1 MPFVFLFMNLQPC
14 PILGYGKS
22 DTPENTVRRLESA
35 LGSLYQ
41 YKYVEG
47 QTAEYLYWSGV
58 FIDEIDFEGAGKGI
72 SPILCKAS
80 ALAETAERLAIRD
93 LTHLPG
99 YVKAHQKDVAR
110 PVRIEDLLVHV
121 ASATPDI
128 VAKIKDSDLAQQW
141 VDAESLLSGK
151 IRKVPIGYV
160 HGISGTNG
168 LASGNRIEEAIVQA
182 TNEVYERR
190 AAITVLRSK
199 LIMPTFDIATIENPV
214 IRRQIQALQSLNIE
228 IVIKDFSFGGVLPCV
243 GVYFINHSVPQDLQL
258 HHILNVGTSFDR
270 EEAIMR
276 AFTEFAQGRKFE
288 NRPLRE
294 GFERL
299 KCLGDNTD
307 HFLALFKYGYVSYT
321 HADFLKEGDVVP
333 FDRGRIYGDCL
344 DEIEQAKV
352 IFRQL
357 GLDYLVVDCTDP
369 RIGFPVVNVIVP
381 GYSDILP
388 YHPRSSKVLFRGWSR
403 DDVVGYY
410 DEAKE

>member
-1 MPFVFLFMNLQPC
+1 MNLQRC
-14 PILGYGKS
+14 PIIGYGKS
-22 DTPENTVRRLESA
+22 ETPENTVRRLESA

-99 YVKAHQKDVAR
+99 YIKAHQKDVAS

-151 IRKVPIGYV
+151 TLKVPIGYV

-168 LASGNRIEEAIVQA
+168 LASGNRLEEAIVQA

-199 LIMPTFDIATIENPV
+199 LIMPTFDMATIENPV

-243 GVYFINHSVPQDLQL
+243 GVYFINHNVPQDLQL

-333 FDRGRIYGDCL
+333 FDRGRIYADCM
-344 DEIEQAKV
+344 DEIEQAKL
-352 IFRQL
+352 IFTQL

-369 RIGFPVVNVIVP
+369 RIGFPVANVIVP

-388 YHPRSSKVLFRGWSR
+388 YHPRSSRVLFRGWSR